1 MTVRGLLHTAACKHW
16 SVGSIDVTGA
26 FLQAPRRNTTTATIV
41 QPPRILQQLN
51 IVSAQERWKVSCA
64 LYGLVESPGD
74 WAQCRDQGLEV
85 MKWSEKGMKFWL
97 ERTPEQ
103 HLWKIRKAPEEAGE
117 KQGTTAGWVAVYVD
131 DFLITMNREEL
142 PSAFA
147 AIKKRW
153 KCSEE
158 EYVTTDK
165 AMRFCGYEVI
175 AMKDGGFLLKQE
187 GYVRDILDKY
197 QVQGVEAQ
205 PVPRIE
211 GEEDEENHE
220 EESIKQAQTL
230 CGELLW
236 LAGRT
241 RPDLS
246 YGTGLMSRMI
256 HRRPKMVIRVAHQML
271 RYLNNTPSLELRYW
285 PVAEESEDWRT
296 LRVLADT
303 SFAPPHEKYISASCH
318 SRTRTQLVGMGIFQT
333 SVYHTKHGRSR
344 ASGV

>member
-1 MTVRGLLHTAACKHW
+1 MSGSRSGGHEVVRERDEILVRK
-16 SVGSIDVTGA
+16 
-26 FLQAPRRNTTTATIV
+26 NTRTT
-41 QPPRILQQLN
+41 
-51 IVSAQERWKVSCA
+51 
-64 LYGLVESPGD
+64 LVEDP
-74 WAQCRDQGLEV
+74 QGT
-85 MKWSEKGMKFWL
+85 K
-97 ERTPEQ
+97 
-103 HLWKIRKAPEEAGE
+103 EAGE

-165 AMRFCGYEVI
+165 AMRFCGYEVM

-220 EESIKQAQTL
+220 EECIKQAQTL

-271 RYLNNTPSLELRYW
+271 RYLNNTPSLGLRYW

-333 SVYHTKHGRSR
+333 SVYHTKHSRSR